1 MHLKNMSQNEREKYV
16 SCVIDRQASLA
27 CAFRKRMAEG
37 QLLYHFDQ
45 VFSHA
50 SRPKKSLTQ
59 NVFLLIYL
67 IFLVFFL
74 TIFFQM
80 CEHLVEM
87 VQYTIFRM
95 NIEKNSTTT

>member
-1 MHLKNMSQNEREKYV
+1 MNRCAPPESET
-16 SCVIDRQASLA
+16 LA
-27 CAFRKRMAEG
+27 CPMRG
-37 QLLYHFDQ
+37 NLLYHFDQ

-87 VQYTIFRM
+87 VQYLQKVGRFSEL
-95 NIEKNSTTT
+95 NYTTHQI

>member
-1 MHLKNMSQNEREKYV
+1 MRSFQSSHSR
-16 SCVIDRQASLA
+16 
-27 CAFRKRMAEG
+27 

-74 TIFFQM
+74 TFFFQM

-87 VQYTIFRM
+87 VQYCSRVLAPGSQSNTDAPLFILAHDIPRGLFWNM
-95 NIEKNSTTT
+95 